1 MKQIVISKYGPPE
14 VLQVIEKETPQPKAN
29 EIRIKNYFSGV
40 NFSEVMARMKLY
52 PGAPKPPSGIGSE
65 CCGIIDAIGADV
77 KSFNIG
83 DKVMA
88 FSRFQSYAS
97 QVCTEE
103 NLVMPLPE
111 KFSFEQGAA
120 FPVVYI
126 TAYQMLFDLGNLR
139 QEDTVLIHGAGGG
152 VGTAAIQ
159 MATASKAKIIG
170 TASSWKHDKLKKMGV
185 DLCIDYKNE
194 DVVSKVKSFTNG
206 NGVDVIIDPVGAKNW
221 KRSYK
226 SLASM
231 GKLIIFGDQDL
242 VTGFRLNP
250 ITAIKELW
258 SMPTYKP
265 MSLMSSNKS
274 IMGYHLGRMVKAER
288 QLKRSVNQLFK
299 MAEEGQISPI
309 IDKIFS
315 YDDSPSA
322 HRYMQERKNFG
333 KILIDFS
340 SCHK

>member
-1 MKQIVISKYGPPE
+1 MKQIVISKYGAPE
-14 VLQVIEKETPQPKAN
+14 VLQVIEKETPEPKAN

-52 PGAPKPPSGIGSE
+52 PGTPKPPSGIGSE
-65 CCGIIDAIGADV
+65 CCGIVDAIGSEV
-77 KSFNIG
+77 KNFSIG

-97 QVCTEE
+97 HVCTEE
-103 NLVMPLPE
+103 NLAMPLPE
-111 KFSFEQGAA
+111 KFSLEQGAA

-126 TAYQMLFDLGNLR
+126 TAYQMLYDLGNLR
-139 QEDTVLIHGAGGG
+139 KDDTILIHGAGGG

-159 MATASKAKIIG
+159 MATSTQANIIG
-170 TASSWKHDKLKKMGV
+170 TASSWKHEKLKTMGV
-185 DLCIDYKNE
+185 NLCIDYQHENVVDKVNE
-194 DVVSKVKSFTNG
+194 FTNG
-206 NGVDVIIDPVGAKNW
+206 QGVDVIIDPVGAKNW
-221 KRSYK
+221 KQSFK
-226 SLASM
+226 CLASM

-242 VTGFRLNP
+242 VTGFKLNP
-250 ITAIKELW
+250 ITAMKELW

-274 IMGYHLGRMVKAER
+274 VMGYHLGRMVKAER
-288 QLKRSVNQLFK
+288 QLKRSIEQLYILANDGK
-299 MAEEGQISPI
+299 ISPI
-309 IDKIFS
+309 VDKIFD
-315 YDDSPSA
+315 YTDSPKA

-340 SCHK
+340 NCH